1 MTRREL
7 RLRAQAEA
15 ERAAAE
21 AAAAEATAEN
31 APTPPGGDV
40 GTAGVP
46 LTRRELRQM
55 RLLQE
60 TGEIPAVT
68 DEAPPAPVTAEPE
81 APTLPAP
88 PSRPAPPAP
97 PAAAEPAAEAPTLPA
112 PPSRPAPPAPPA
124 VEGPQEDD
132 RHTQRRR
139 PVLPPQTTGSTPV
152 IDPETGTIGAI
163 AINFPIST
171 AEPVVNLPPLPAVVK
186 EDLDFDAIVSGA
198 SSERADAAP
207 PEPEPA
213 VDAASPKRASLFEKL
228 NEDAPIEGI
237 DDGPEDHRELTVEQV
252 AVRERSNPGVT
263 FLRYLVLV
271 LAMFVLGGL
280 IWIIADR
287 AAAVEVAEGI
297 ALVVTQGSS
306 V

>member
-97 PAAAEPAAEAPTLPA
+97 PA
-112 PPSRPAPPAPPA
+112 
-124 VEGPQEDD
+124 VEGPQEDQ
-132 RHTQRRR
+132 RHAQRRR